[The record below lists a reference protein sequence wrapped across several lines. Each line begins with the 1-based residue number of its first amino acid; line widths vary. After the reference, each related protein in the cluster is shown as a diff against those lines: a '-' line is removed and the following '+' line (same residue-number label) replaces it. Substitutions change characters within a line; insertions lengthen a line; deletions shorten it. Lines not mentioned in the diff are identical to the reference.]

1 MRKRVV
7 LLSVCFVLALQYG
20 FAQNLKWV
28 DKARRAVF
36 SVYTYDKEDKLL
48 NSGNAFYVT
57 TDGVA
62 MADFSLFKGA
72 HRAIAVSADGNKM
85 PVLEILGADGMYDV
99 VKFRVETP
107 KKGVVALNQASNSP
121 AVGDVIYLLPY
132 STQKGACLQGKI
144 NSVDKVSGNY
154 DYFTLELQL
163 KDKMV
168 SCPLV
173 NAEGQLFGLAQKAS
187 GQDTTTICYAIS
199 TDFIKAQ
206 SISALSYNDRTLN
219 EISIKKALPDTEE
232 QALILLYMASTQL
245 KADEYM
251 ELLNDFIAQYPN
263 NTEGYQRRALQQL
276 KLSMDEESMKKVE
289 ADFKKALDVAA
300 NKDDAHYNR
309 AKIIYAYLLEGNA
322 CDDKNW
328 KLDKALEE
336 IRKAI
341 SIQSLPIYKQLEG
354 DILYAMKDYVAS
366 LACYEQVNQSKLA
379 SPETFFAT
387 AKVKEAMDVPAEEIV
402 ALLDSCVSR
411 FSQPYTIDAAPYLL
425 ERAQAKVNA
434 GKARYAMVDFDAY
447 FMAMNGNVNDVF
459 YYYREQ
465 AALMAKQYQR
475 ALDDISKAIELNP
488 TELSY
493 RAEQALLH
501 IRIGRNEQAL
511 QLLDDALKLDVNN
524 AELYR
529 LKGIAYIQLKKKTE
543 ACECF
548 QKAKGLGDKAV
559 DALIEKHFR

>member
-1 MRKRVV
+1 MRRRTI
-7 LLSVCFVLALQYG
+7 LLSVCFVLTLQYG

-57 TDGVA
+57 TDGIA

-72 HRAIAVSADGNKM
+72 HRAIAVSADGAKM

-107 KKGVVALNQASNSP
+107 KKGVVALNQALNSP
-121 AVGDVIYLLPY
+121 VVGDVIYLLPY

-154 DYFTLELQL
+154 DYFTLELHL

-187 GQDTTTICYAIS
+187 GQDTATICYAIS

-219 EISIKKALPDTEE
+219 EIGIKKALPDTEE

-245 KADEYM
+245 NADEYM
-251 ELLNDFIAQYPN
+251 ALLNDFITQYPN

-276 KLSMDEESMKKVE
+276 KLSKDEESMKKVE
-289 ADFKKALDVAA
+289 ADFKKALDVAT

-354 DILYAMKDYVAS
+354 DILYAMKDYAAS

-411 FSQPYTIDAAPYLL
+411 FSQPYTIEAAPYLL

-465 AALMAKQYQR
+465 AALMSKQYQR
-475 ALDDISKAIELNP
+475 ALDDIAKAIELNSA
-488 TELSY
+488 ELSY

-511 QLLDDALKLDVNN
+511 QLLDDALKLDIDN

-529 LKGIAYIQLKKKTE
+529 LKGIAYVQLKKKTE

-548 QKAKGLGDKAV
+548 QKAKELGDKVV
-559 DALIEKHFR
+559 DALIEKHCR

>member
-1 MRKRVV
+1 MRRRTT
-7 LLSVCFVLALQYG
+7 LLSVCFVLTLQYG

-72 HRAIAVSADGNKM
+72 HRAIAVSADGAKM

-107 KKGVVALNQASNSP
+107 KKGVVALNQALNSP
-121 AVGDVIYLLPY
+121 TVGDVIYLLPY

-154 DYFTLELQL
+154 DYFTLELHL

-187 GQDTTTICYAIS
+187 GQDTATICYAIS

-219 EISIKKALPDTEE
+219 EIGIKKALPDTEE

-245 KADEYM
+245 NADEYM
-251 ELLNDFIAQYPN
+251 ALLNDFITQYPN

-276 KLSMDEESMKKVE
+276 KLSKDEESMKKVE
-289 ADFKKALDVAA
+289 ADFKKALDVAT

-328 KLDKALEE
+328 KLDKGLEE

-354 DILYAMKDYVAS
+354 DILYAMKDYAAS

-411 FSQPYTIDAAPYLL
+411 FSQPYTIEAAPYLL

-434 GKARYAMVDFDAY
+434 RKARYAMVDFDAY

-465 AALMAKQYQR
+465 AALMSKQYQR
-475 ALDDISKAIELNP
+475 ALDDIAKAIELNSA
-488 TELSY
+488 ELSY

-511 QLLDDALKLDVNN
+511 QLLDDALKLDVDN

-529 LKGIAYIQLKKKTE
+529 LKGIAYVQLKKKTE

-548 QKAKGLGDKAV
+548 QKAKELGDKVV
-559 DALIEKHFR
+559 DALIEKHCR

>member
-1 MRKRVV
+1 MRRRTI
-7 LLSVCFVLALQYG
+7 LLSVCFVLTLQYG

-72 HRAIAVSADGNKM
+72 HRAIAVSADGAKM

-107 KKGVVALNQASNSP
+107 KKGVVALNQAVNSP
-121 AVGDVIYLLPY
+121 TVGDVIYLLPY

-154 DYFTLELQL
+154 DYFTLELHL

-187 GQDTTTICYAIS
+187 GQDTATICYAIS

-219 EISIKKALPDTEE
+219 EIGIKKALPDTEE

-245 KADEYM
+245 NADEYM
-251 ELLNDFIAQYPN
+251 ALLNDFITQYPN

-276 KLSMDEESMKKVE
+276 KLSKDEESMKKVE
-289 ADFKKALDVAA
+289 ADFKKALDVAT

-354 DILYAMKDYVAS
+354 DILYAMKDYAAS

-411 FSQPYTIDAAPYLL
+411 FSQPYTIEAAPYLL
-425 ERAQAKVNA
+425 DRAQAIVTA
-434 GKARYAMVDFDAY
+434 GKARYAMVDYDAY
-447 FMAMNGNVNDVF
+447 FMAMNGNVNAVF

-465 AALMAKQYQR
+465 AALMSKQYQR
-475 ALDDISKAIELNP
+475 ALDDIAKAIELNSA
-488 TELSY
+488 ELSY

-511 QLLDDALKLDVNN
+511 QLLDDALKLDVDN

-529 LKGIAYIQLKKKTE
+529 LKGIAYVQLKKKTE

-548 QKAKGLGDKAV
+548 QKAKELGDKVV
-559 DALIEKHFR
+559 DALIEKHCR

>member
-1 MRKRVV
+1 M
-7 LLSVCFVLALQYG
+7 
-20 FAQNLKWV
+20 
-28 DKARRAVF
+28 
-36 SVYTYDKEDKLL
+36 
-48 NSGNAFYVT
+48 
-57 TDGVA
+57 
-62 MADFSLFKGA
+62 
-72 HRAIAVSADGNKM
+72 
-85 PVLEILGADGMYDV
+85 
-99 VKFRVETP
+99 
-107 KKGVVALNQASNSP
+107 
-121 AVGDVIYLLPY
+121 
-132 STQKGACLQGKI
+132 
-144 NSVDKVSGNY
+144 
-154 DYFTLELQL
+154 
-163 KDKMV
+163 
-168 SCPLV
+168 
-173 NAEGQLFGLAQKAS
+173 
-187 GQDTTTICYAIS
+187 
-199 TDFIKAQ
+199 
-206 SISALSYNDRTLN
+206 SYNDRTLN